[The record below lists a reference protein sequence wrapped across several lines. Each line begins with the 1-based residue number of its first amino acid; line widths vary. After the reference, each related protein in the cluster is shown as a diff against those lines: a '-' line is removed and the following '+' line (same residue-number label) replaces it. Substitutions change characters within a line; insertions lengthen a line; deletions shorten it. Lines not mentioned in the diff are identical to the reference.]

1 MSEKVLFVD
10 DEPILLQGYQRL
22 LHKEFQVATA
32 VGGEAALTMIQHL
45 GPFGVVLSDM
55 RMPGMNGI
63 EFLLKVKKLSPDA
76 VRIMVTGVAELQ
88 TAIDAI
94 NEGSI
99 FRFLSKPSKKE
110 TLVKTLTD
118 SLAQHRLLCAEKEL
132 LEKTL
137 RSTVYVLTEVLSV
150 VSPAA
155 FSRAMRVRRYVQHVI
170 TRLELGSP
178 WKFEVAAL
186 LSQLGCVT
194 LAPDTIDSVY
204 AGRELSPQEQSQ
216 YVNHPKVARDLLKNI
231 PRMEPIAWMIAHQN
245 EELPPDLELNQR
257 ELVEMRLG
265 AQIIRAALTFDTLLR
280 RRHSRVEAAHYL
292 TKTCTGLD
300 KKIIEAMV
308 ELEPETTGTR
318 VRTVHV
324 DALLNGM
331 TLDQDVRA
339 ENGVLVAAKGQEITP
354 PLLLKLRSYL
364 SKGAITGEV
373 TVSQLVEHSP
383 HHDGSPA

>member
-10 DEPILLQGYQRL
+10 DEPVLLQGYQRL
-22 LHKEFQVATA
+22 LHKEFQVSTA
-32 VGGEAALTMIQHL
+32 VGGEAALTMLQHL

-63 EFLLKVKKLSPDA
+63 EFLLKVKTVAPYT

-110 TLVKTLTD
+110 VLVKALID

-150 VSPAA
+150 VSPSA
-155 FSRAMRVRRYVQHVI
+155 FSRAMRVRRYVQHVV
-170 TRLELGSP
+170 TRLELTNP

-194 LAPDTIDSVY
+194 LVPDTIDSVY
-204 AGRELSPQEQSQ
+204 AGRELSPEEQAQ
-216 YVNHPKVARDLLKNI
+216 YVNHPKVTRDLLKNI

-245 EELPPDLELNQR
+245 EELPSDVELNQR
-257 ELVEMRLG
+257 DLGEMRLG
-265 AQIIRAALTFDTLLR
+265 AQIIRAALTFDALLR

-292 TKTCTGLD
+292 TKTCAGLD
-300 KKIIEAMV
+300 PKIVEAMV
-308 ELEPETTGTR
+308 ELEPETSSTR
-318 VRTVHV
+318 LRTVHI
-324 DALLNGM
+324 DALVNGM
-331 TLDQDVRA
+331 TLDQDVRT
-339 ENGVLVAAKGQEITP
+339 ETGVLVAAKGQEITP
-354 PLLLKLRSYL
+354 PLLLKLRSFL
-364 SKGAITGEV
+364 GKGAIAGEV
-373 TVSQLVEHSP
+373 TVSQLVQQ
-383 HHDGSPA
+383 SPAL